1 MITYLRRSHVLTCA
15 QNGEGKERDGTQC
28 KLPAVWLVPWQCVAF
43 SFKWLPHKVIEM
55 WPWSGPH
62 PSAPL
67 TLPSSSLTVLSYS
80 SPRLASSQFAATCLS
95 WQHLKELTTGRDYS
109 AVSAHSKRSATR
121 FLLLSSSSS
130 SLSSSLGAALSSP
143 SSFSLVFCRL
153 VSWFSKVAPKW
164 PHFDIFLW
172 LEDGL
177 QLRLGLQPQLGPGLL
192 ATGHDS
198 TREWVIHVDIVCN
211 KYLMPTKNIH
221 IKSRKSRSN
230 LQPHWCL
237 HLAVSLTLYTSLPHL
252 HPSLSLSLSVSDCLT
267 VFIAIFG
274 ISIKFFYDNIK
285 TLS

>member
-1 MITYLRRSHVLTCA
+1 MKWPTSLCPADSSFILSYC
-15 QNGEGKERDGTQC
+15 TQ
-28 KLPAVWLVPWQCVAF
+28 LL
-43 SFKWLPHKVIEM
+43 
-55 WPWSGPH
+55 
-62 PSAPL
+62 
-67 TLPSSSLTVLSYS
+67 LPSL
-80 SPRLASSQFAATCLS
+80 SQFAATCLS
-95 WQHLKELTTGRDYS
+95 WQHLKELTTGQDYS

-192 ATGHDS
+192 STGHDS

-252 HPSLSLSLSVSDCLT
+252 HPSLSLSFCVWLSGGFHCH
-267 VFIAIFG
+267 FWYF
-274 ISIKFFYDNIK
+274 N
-285 TLS
+285 

>member
-1 MITYLRRSHVLTCA
+1 MKWPTSLC
-15 QNGEGKERDGTQC
+15 
-28 KLPAVWLVPWQCVAF
+28 PA
-43 SFKWLPHKVIEM
+43 S
-55 WPWSGPH
+55 
-62 PSAPL
+62 PL
-67 TLPSSSLTVLSYS
+67 LLHS
-80 SPRLASSQFAATCLS
+80 SPGLASSQYAATCLS

-109 AVSAHSKRSATR
+109 VVSAHSKRSATCFCYCLPHHHHLHHR
-121 FLLLSSSSS
+121 EQHYHQHHRSVWFL
-130 SLSSSLGAALSSP
+130 
-143 SSFSLVFCRL
+143 CRL

-177 QLRLGLQPQLGPGLL
+177 QRRLGLQLQLGPGLL
-192 ATGHDS
+192 STGHDS

-230 LQPHWCL
+230 LQPHWRL
-237 HLAVSLTLYTSLPHL
+237 HLAVSLTLYTSLPHR
-252 HPSLSLSLSVSDCLT
+252 HPSLSVSDCLA